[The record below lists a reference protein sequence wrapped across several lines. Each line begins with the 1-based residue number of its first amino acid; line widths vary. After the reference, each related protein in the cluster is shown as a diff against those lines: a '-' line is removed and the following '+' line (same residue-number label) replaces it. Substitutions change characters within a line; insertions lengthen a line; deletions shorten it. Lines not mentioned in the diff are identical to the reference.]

1 MLLVRE
7 KGKLRSFDY
16 EREKT
21 YIVSEDK
28 EIRTHDRWLQRAGED
43 GNKDLKALDRY

>member
-7 KGKLRSFDY
+7 KAKLRSFDD

-28 EIRTHDRWLQRAGED
+28 EITTHDRWLARGGRRE
-43 GNKDLKALDRY
+43 